1 MLKSFSM
8 SQYIVFSRVYIVS
21 QNISFEICPKKLE
34 FEKTSTNSTDNK
46 HHDWNKLI
54 DSNFKMKFV
63 CLQKRK
69 TTLPRGMKG
78 SKEPT
83 SVECSFLIKTEPKRK
98 YEMEKERRGKGRTVI
113 CGHIGQGTAS
123 Q

>member
-1 MLKSFSM
+1 
-8 SQYIVFSRVYIVS
+8 
-21 QNISFEICPKKLE
+21 
-34 FEKTSTNSTDNK
+34 
-46 HHDWNKLI
+46 
-54 DSNFKMKFV
+54 
-63 CLQKRK
+63 
-69 TTLPRGMKG
+69 MKG

-98 YEMEKERRGKGRTVI
+98 YGMKKERRGKGGTVI